1 MSTLPKVLLIE
12 DSQTLRDLVLQI
24 LEIENYAVA
33 VAVDGEQGLKLAR
46 ESTPDLILCDITM
59 PKMSGLEVLRAVR
72 SDPATAAVP
81 FIFLTA
87 RAERGDLRVGMDLGA
102 DDYLTKPFDAD
113 ELLAAVRARLRKHQS
128 IRSAALEAN
137 ERRQS
142 ELLVNLPHEVRTP
155 LSGILGLAELL
166 SESDFSREERRAMVA
181 DILASGRRLERTLT
195 NLLLH
200 LELELARHSPDRA
213 LAFVGTSPAIVGD
226 ALRAA
231 ASIKGEDY
239 KRAINVHVTAEDLL
253 VRMDGPLLRK
263 AVEELIDNALHYSAS
278 GSAVRVNA
286 SRVGAQI
293 VIEVFDQGVGMTA
306 EQIARVQTFRKF
318 ERSQRVQPGLGL
330 GLAITRALVEMNGG
344 TLGLAPNSGAGLTA
358 TLRLPAAE

>member
-1 MSTLPKVLLIE
+1 
-12 DSQTLRDLVLQI
+12 
-24 LEIENYAVA
+24 
-33 VAVDGEQGLKLAR
+33 
-46 ESTPDLILCDITM
+46 
-59 PKMSGLEVLRAVR
+59 
-72 SDPATAAVP
+72 
-81 FIFLTA
+81 
-87 RAERGDLRVGMDLGA
+87 
-102 DDYLTKPFDAD
+102 
-113 ELLAAVRARLRKHQS
+113 
-128 IRSAALEAN
+128 
-137 ERRQS
+137 
-142 ELLVNLPHEVRTP
+142 
-155 LSGILGLAELL
+155 
-166 SESDFSREERRAMVA
+166 MVA

-293 VIEVFDQGVGMTA
+293 VIEVFDQGVGMTP